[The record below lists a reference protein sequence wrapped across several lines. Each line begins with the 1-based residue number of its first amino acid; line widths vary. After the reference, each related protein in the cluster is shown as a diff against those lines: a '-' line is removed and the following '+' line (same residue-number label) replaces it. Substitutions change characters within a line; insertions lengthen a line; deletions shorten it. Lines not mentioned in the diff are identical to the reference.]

1 MPAELEPYQG
11 IRVEPGGNQRKV
23 NDLLVPEIRLVL
35 KVNGEVFTATMCSP
49 GHAEDLARGLLYSE
63 DVYRR
68 REPEPYIRIESED
81 TSKGL
86 TILDIQFPPS
96 LAGKGYSTAR
106 NLLSVSSCGI
116 CGQKEL
122 ADPGSEPLLT
132 DFTFDRAQISAL
144 FERMREQQVLFGQTG
159 GSHAAA
165 MFDAQGALLVVR
177 EDIGRHNAVDKCT
190 GALLRSGNSGKARF
204 LSVSSRVS
212 YEIVAKCFIA
222 GIPVLAAVSAP
233 SSLAVDYC
241 KEFGLT
247 LLGFCREGRFTVYS
261 HPERL
266 RLDG

>member
-1 MPAELEPYQG
+1 MSEELEPYKG
-11 IRVEPGGNQRKV
+11 IRVEPGGHSRQV

-49 GHAEDLARGLLYSE
+49 GNEEDLARGLLFSE
-63 DVYRR
+63 DVYRH
-68 REPEPYIRIESED
+68 REPEPELRIESRD
-81 TSKGL
+81 AAKGL
-86 TILDIQFPPS
+86 TILDIRFPEKM
-96 LAGKGYSTAR
+96 AGKGYFNAR

-122 ADPGSEPLLT
+122 ADPGSGPVSQEFVFEN
-132 DFTFDRAQISAL
+132 DIVSRL
-144 FERMREQQVLFGQTG
+144 FEQMRSQQAMFGQTG

-165 MFDAQGALLVVR
+165 MFSGIGDLLAVR

-190 GALLRSGNSGKARF
+190 GALLRSGKAGKARF
-204 LSVSSRVS
+204 LVVSSRVS

-241 KEFGLT
+241 KEFGIT
-247 LLGFCREGRFTVYS
+247 LLGFCRDGRFTVYS

-266 RLDG
+266 TLN